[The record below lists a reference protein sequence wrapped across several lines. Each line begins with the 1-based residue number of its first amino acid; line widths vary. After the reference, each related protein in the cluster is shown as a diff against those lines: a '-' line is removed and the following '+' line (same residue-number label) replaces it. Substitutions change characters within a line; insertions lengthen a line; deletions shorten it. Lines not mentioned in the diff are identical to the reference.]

1 MTKKWS
7 PNVQKSKEPLYLALA
22 RVLAEDI
29 AAGRLNEGD
38 PLPTQRDLADEL
50 EVSLGT
56 VTRAYAE
63 AEKRGL
69 ITAEGRRGT
78 FVGRRR
84 YQDSAL
90 RALMESGIGSI
101 DFSVAYPAISV
112 DPDLGT
118 ALQKIAATPD
128 RGQLL
133 RYPPSEGLEQ
143 HRRAGAVWM
152 QTYLGHEAKAEE
164 IILTMGGQHGLFVSL
179 SALARPGDLVL
190 TEELTF
196 PGVKAVAKTLGLKL
210 MGLAMDDQGLLP
222 DALEKACKT
231 TQAKILYCTPDLHNP
246 TSSVMPLKRREQIA
260 GIARKYNLAVLEDS
274 VDRPLLSDP
283 PPLLADLCPDQ
294 TYLLASA
301 SKTLAGGLRTGFI
314 KGPPQGYRSLVQ
326 SLQSI
331 SLMLSPLPMEV
342 VSVWLEDGTISE
354 TLRRR
359 LIDIEIRQGL
369 LTQYLGAY
377 TIKTHPSSFFAF
389 LILPE
394 HWPSLSFTAE
404 AQKRGVVV
412 APDEV
417 FAINGHS
424 RLNGVRIGLTTPD
437 DENMLEKGLQVLADI
452 LAGVGGDL
460 TPKI

>member
-1 MTKKWS
+1 MTKKWF
-7 PNVQKSKEPLYLALA
+7 PGIPQSKEPLYLSLA

-29 AAGRLNEGD
+29 ARGRLKEGD

-50 EVSLGT
+50 KVSLGT

-78 FVGRRR
+78 FVGRKR
-84 YQDSAL
+84 YRDSAL
-90 RALMESGIGSI
+90 KALMESGVGLI
-101 DFSVAYPAISV
+101 DFSVAYPAISA
-112 DPDLGT
+112 DPDLGS
-118 ALQKIAATPD
+118 ALKKIAAKPD
-128 RGQLL
+128 RDELL
-133 RYPPSEGLEQ
+133 RYPPSEGLER
-143 HRRAGAVWM
+143 HRRAGALWM
-152 QTYLGHEAKAEE
+152 ETYLGHKARAEE
-164 IILTMGGQHGLFVSL
+164 IIITMGGQHGLFVTL

-210 MGLAMDDQGLLP
+210 MGLAMDEHGLVP
-222 DALEKACKT
+222 EALDKACRSTK
-231 TQAKILYCTPDLHNP
+231 AKILYCTPDLHNP
-246 TSSVMPLKRREQIA
+246 TSGVMPHKRRKQIA
-260 GIARKYNLAVLEDS
+260 DLARKYDLAVLEDA
-274 VDRPLLSDP
+274 VDRPLLADP
-283 PPLLADLCPDQ
+283 PPLLAELCPDNI
-294 TYLLASA
+294 YLLASA
-301 SKTLAGGLRTGFI
+301 SKTLAGGLRTGFLM
-314 KGPPQGYRSLVQ
+314 GPPESYRSLVQ
-326 SLQSI
+326 GLQSI
-331 SLMLSPLPMEV
+331 SLTIPPLPMEV
-342 VSVWLEDGTISE
+342 VAVWLEDGTISE

-359 LIDIEIRQGL
+359 KQDIEIRQGL
-369 LTQYLGAY
+369 LNQYLGAY

-394 HWPSLSFTAE
+394 QWPSLRFTAE

-417 FAINGHS
+417 FAINGNC
-424 RLNGVRIGLTTPD
+424 RPNAVRIGLTTPD
-437 DENMLEKGLQVLADI
+437 DENILEHGLRVLADI